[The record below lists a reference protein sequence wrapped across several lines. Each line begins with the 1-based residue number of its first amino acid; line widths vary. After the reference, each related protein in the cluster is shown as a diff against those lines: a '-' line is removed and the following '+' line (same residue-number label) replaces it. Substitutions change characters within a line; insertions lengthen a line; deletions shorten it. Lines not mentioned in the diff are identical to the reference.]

1 MKIPVIT
8 LWEPWATLCA
18 LAGHPDPEIR
28 KRAKH
33 FETRNWTTKYRGKIA
48 IHSAKTMPQE
58 AQHLAS
64 NEEPFRSV
72 LAMAG
77 YKNMNDFPRGKI
89 IAIGNLV
96 DVIRVDLVGKNFI
109 VEKGK
114 KSKVVRFLSINELAF
129 GDYSAGR
136 FAWLLEDMQIM
147 PEPVPAKG
155 HQGLWWWNVPEDLKY
170 GRVG

>member
-18 LAGHPDPEIR
+18 LAGHPDREIR
-28 KRAKH
+28 KKAKY
-33 FETRNWTTKYRGKIA
+33 FETRNWATKYRGKIA
-48 IHSAKTMPQE
+48 IHSAKTMPLA
-58 AQHLAS
+58 AQYMAT
-64 NEEPFRSV
+64 NQEPFRTV

-77 YKNMNDFPRGKI
+77 YKNICDFPRGKI

-96 DVIRVDLVGKNFI
+96 DIIRVDLAGNNFI
-109 VEKGK
+109 VEKGTNSQN
-114 KSKVVRFLSINELAF
+114 SKVVRLLSINELAF

-136 FAWLLEDMQIM
+136 FAWQLEDIQVL

-155 HQGLWWWNVPEDLKY
+155 RQGLWWWDVPDGL
-170 GRVG
+170 VS